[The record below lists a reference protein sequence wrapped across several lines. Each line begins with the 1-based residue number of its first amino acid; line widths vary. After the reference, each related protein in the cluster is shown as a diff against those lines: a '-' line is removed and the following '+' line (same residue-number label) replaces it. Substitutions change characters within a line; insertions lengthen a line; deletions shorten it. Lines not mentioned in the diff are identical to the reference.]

1 MLKTFGE
8 SFIESVKQKEFLV
21 ELLPIQPLIVRMEGK
36 EVVTLYISKDE
47 QKLIAEA
54 NQADVQITGEALD
67 LEEIFYATLPL
78 RKWMKHSSVKCEGA
92 FRHLLLLESLFV
104 LCKNKKIQQKKG

>member
-36 EVVTLYISKDE
+36 EVVTLYISK
-47 QKLIAEA
+47 
-54 NQADVQITGEALD
+54 
-67 LEEIFYATLPL
+67 EET
-78 RKWMKHSSVKCEGA
+78 
-92 FRHLLLLESLFV
+92 
-104 LCKNKKIQQKKG
+104 KINS